1 MSKQIISNRKITYK
15 ISKTSE
21 QYSSNVKNV
30 SKEEISQTRNIQIP
44 SQNYIVTNL
53 ESSTGNMQQRSSD
66 NQSICTCGKWK
77 TDTHS
82 TYNRTIQTNL
92 KSDENCTCDEGK
104 DMFLCNCYKKNTNKT
119 MRQTKTN
126 NSQNILI
133 QDSNYCNCINNQ
145 NINLTSENDERI
157 LNTNI
162 TTDANVKINTKIN
175 RKTCIYGKGEHE
187 LDINTTTSNDIQLD
201 TIETKDNEEKI
212 EEISK
217 IKQKEI
223 IIKKEEIIKTQQKTE
238 KIEWTGDLF
247 IQVMERIQYLA
258 AEPPKISVQFLK
270 DLMINRTINNE
281 PIHILVPVPDNLIQK
296 QTYLEVLAEEKQKE
310 ELCPENVE
318 LLNISHAYSIQVP
331 SFDDLEIENYNI
343 FIQAQPKELL
353 IEQYSL
359 YCQGE
364 KKPLQIENYSW
375 DISATGRMWSG
386 PIQPVRTNKLGV
398 EEESKNWND
407 LVQKEKVEQLDFDN
421 IPTYY
426 RFKTIEL
433 GDNEVISLKATKRI
447 LKDYTQTEESNIK
460 MGGNGFKPRVWE
472 PIPFLANSMTIE
484 GTAKS
489 PQLEKASNDLLIAP
503 MRKRRQEWNLV
514 NTASSETSI
523 NYLTKEKILE
533 QQNLNPIEIT
543 QQNID
548 KNKWKEIVRKQ
559 NGVKLIYKKQK
570 MQKWLLSI
578 CKEINLFFEHE
589 IDDVLVNDDYNNIQ
603 GSQMRPVVVTI
614 LKVNEEEEET
624 SSISSYDVF
633 QNVVINKSNLKY
645 EYGTQSLLQN
655 NYEFN
660 RNIKTGANYEINFG
674 NKSNKISGTFGD
686 GEFSKFGKKEGSI
699 KLRMEENNKKSQ
711 YDKTVRNLVK
721 QTKNLMENTIE
732 IKGRQIKIEYVRD
745 SPEEE
750 NYLKV

>member
-175 RKTCIYGKGEHE
+175 KKTCIYGKGEHE

-258 AEPPKISVQFLK
+258 AEPPKISVQFLN

-503 MRKRRQEWNLV
+503 MRKRRQDWNLV

-543 QQNID
+543 QENID

-699 KLRMEENNKKSQ
+699 KSRMEENNKKSQ

>member
-175 RKTCIYGKGEHE
+175 KKTCIYGKGEHE
-187 LDINTTTSNDIQLD
+187 LDINTTTSNNIQLD

-258 AEPPKISVQFLK
+258 AEPPKISVQFLN

-543 QQNID
+543 QENID

>member
-82 TYNRTIQTNL
+82 TYNRTIQTNM
-92 KSDENCTCDEGK
+92 KSDENCTCEEGK

-175 RKTCIYGKGEHE
+175 KKTCIYGKGEHE

-212 EEISK
+212 EEISG

-258 AEPPKISVQFLK
+258 AEPPKISVQFLN

-489 PQLEKASNDLLIAP
+489 PQLEKASNELLIAP

>member
-15 ISKTSE
+15 KSKTSE

-175 RKTCIYGKGEHE
+175 KKTCIYGKGEHE

-212 EEISK
+212 EEISG

-258 AEPPKISVQFLK
+258 AEPPKISVQFLN

-489 PQLEKASNDLLIAP
+489 PQLEKASNELLIAP

-589 IDDVLVNDDYNNIQ
+589 IDDVLVNDDYNTIQ

-686 GEFSKFGKKEGSI
+686 GEFSKFGKRS
-699 KLRMEENNKKSQ
+699 
-711 YDKTVRNLVK
+711 
-721 QTKNLMENTIE
+721 
-732 IKGRQIKIEYVRD
+732 
-745 SPEEE
+745 
-750 NYLKV
+750 

>member
-1 MSKQIISNRKITYK
+1 
-15 ISKTSE
+15 
-21 QYSSNVKNV
+21 
-30 SKEEISQTRNIQIP
+30 
-44 SQNYIVTNL
+44 
-53 ESSTGNMQQRSSD
+53 
-66 NQSICTCGKWK
+66 
-77 TDTHS
+77 
-82 TYNRTIQTNL
+82 
-92 KSDENCTCDEGK
+92 
-104 DMFLCNCYKKNTNKT
+104 

-175 RKTCIYGKGEHE
+175 KNTCIYGKGEHE

-258 AEPPKISVQFLK
+258 AEPPKISVQFLN
-270 DLMINRTINNE
+270 DLMINRAINNE

-296 QTYLEVLAEEKQKE
+296 QTYLEVLAEEKHKE

-503 MRKRRQEWNLV
+503 MRKRRQDWNLV

-543 QQNID
+543 QENID

-686 GEFSKFGKKEGSI
+686 GEFSKFGKKKGSI

>member
-21 QYSSNVKNV
+21 QYSSNGQKL
-30 SKEEISQTRNIQIP
+30 SKEEISQTRNMQIP

-104 DMFLCNCYKKNTNKT
+104 DMSLCNCYKKNTNKT
-119 MRQTKTN
+119 MRQTRTN
-126 NSQNILI
+126 NTQNILI
-133 QDSNYCNCINNQ
+133 QDSNYCNCNNNQ

-175 RKTCIYGKGEHE
+175 KNICICGKGGHE
-187 LDINTTTSNDIQLD
+187 LDINTTMSNDIQLD

-223 IIKKEEIIKTQQKTE
+223 NIKKEIIKTQQKTE
-238 KIEWTGDLF
+238 IIEWTGDLY

-258 AEPPKISVQFLK
+258 AEPPKISVQFLN
-270 DLMINRTINNE
+270 DLMISRTINNE
-281 PIHILVPVPDNLIQK
+281 PIHILVPVPDNSIQK

-343 FIQAQPKELL
+343 FIQAQPKQLL

-364 KKPLQIENYSW
+364 NPLKIQNYSW
-375 DISATGRMWSG
+375 DISATGKMWSG
-386 PIQPVRTNKLGV
+386 AIQPIRTNKFEI
-398 EEESKNWND
+398 EEGKNWND

-421 IPTYY
+421 IPTHY
-426 RFKTIEL
+426 RFKNIEL
-433 GDNEVISLKATKRI
+433 GDNEVISLKATKRV

-472 PIPFLANSMTIE
+472 PIPFLANSMTII
-484 GTAKS
+484 GRAKT
-489 PQLEKASNDLLIAP
+489 PKLEKSSSDLLIAP
-503 MRKRRQEWNLV
+503 MRKRRQDWNLV

-543 QQNID
+543 QENID
-548 KNKWKEIVRKQ
+548 KNKWKEIVKKQ
-559 NGVKLIYKKQK
+559 NGVKLVYKKQQK
-570 MQKWLLSI
+570 QKWYLSI

-624 SSISSYDVF
+624 SSVTSYDVF
-633 QNVVINKSNLKY
+633 QNVVIKKTNLQY
-645 EYGTQSLLQN
+645 EYGTQGLLKN
-655 NYEFN
+655 NFEFN
-660 RNIKTGANYEINFG
+660 KNIKTGANYEINFG
-674 NKSNKISGTFGD
+674 SRSNKISGTFGD
-686 GEFSKFGKKEGSI
+686 GEFSKFGKKEGGI

-721 QTKNLMENTIE
+721 QTKKLMKSNIDV
-732 IKGRQIKIEYVRD
+732 KGRQIKIEYVRD
-745 SPEEE
+745 SNEEE

>member
-21 QYSSNVKNV
+21 QYSSNGQKV

-104 DMFLCNCYKKNTNKT
+104 DMSLCNCYKKNTNKT
-119 MRQTKTN
+119 MRQTRTN
-126 NSQNILI
+126 NTQNILI
-133 QDSNYCNCINNQ
+133 QDSNYCNCNNNQ

-162 TTDANVKINTKIN
+162 TTDANIKINTKIN
-175 RKTCIYGKGEHE
+175 KNIYICGKGTHE

-223 IIKKEEIIKTQQKTE
+223 NIKKEIIKTQQKTE
-238 KIEWTGDLF
+238 IIEWTGDLY

-258 AEPPKISVQFLK
+258 AEPPKISVQFLN

-281 PIHILVPVPDNLIQK
+281 PIHILVPVPDNSIQK

-343 FIQAQPKELL
+343 FIQAQPKQLL

-364 KKPLQIENYSW
+364 NPLKIQNYSW
-375 DISATGRMWSG
+375 DISATGKMWSG
-386 PIQPVRTNKLGV
+386 AIQPIRTNKFEI
-398 EEESKNWND
+398 EEGKNWND

-421 IPTYY
+421 IPTHY
-426 RFKTIEL
+426 RFKNIEL
-433 GDNEVISLKATKRI
+433 GDNEVISLKATKRV

-460 MGGNGFKPRVWE
+460 VGGNGFKPRVWE
-472 PIPFLANSMTIE
+472 PIPFLANSMTII
-484 GTAKS
+484 GRAKT
-489 PQLEKASNDLLIAP
+489 PKLEKSSSDLLIAP
-503 MRKRRQEWNLV
+503 MRKRRQDWNLV

-543 QQNID
+543 QENID

-559 NGVKLIYKKQK
+559 NGVKLVYKKQQK
-570 MQKWLLSI
+570 QKWYLSI

-624 SSISSYDVF
+624 SSVTSYDVF
-633 QNVVINKSNLKY
+633 QNVVIKKTNLQY
-645 EYGTQSLLQN
+645 EYGTQGLLKN
-655 NYEFN
+655 NFEFN
-660 RNIKTGANYEINFG
+660 KNIKTGANYEINFG
-674 NKSNKISGTFGD
+674 SRSNKISGTFGD
-686 GEFSKFGKKEGSI
+686 GEFSKFGKKEGGI

-711 YDKTVRNLVK
+711 YDKTVRNFGK
-721 QTKNLMENTIE
+721 QTKKLMKSNIE
-732 IKGRQIKIEYVRD
+732 VKGRQIKIEYVRD
-745 SPEEE
+745 SNEEE

>member
-21 QYSSNVKNV
+21 QYSSNGQKV

-66 NQSICTCGKWK
+66 NQSICTYGKWK

-104 DMFLCNCYKKNTNKT
+104 DMSLCNCYKKNTNKT
-119 MRQTKTN
+119 MRQTRTN
-126 NSQNILI
+126 NTQNILI
-133 QDSNYCNCINNQ
+133 QDSNYCNCNNNQ

-175 RKTCIYGKGEHE
+175 KNICICGKGGHE
-187 LDINTTTSNDIQLD
+187 LDINTTMSNDIQLD

-223 IIKKEEIIKTQQKTE
+223 NIKKEIIKTQQKTE
-238 KIEWTGDLF
+238 IIEWTGDLY

-258 AEPPKISVQFLK
+258 AEPPKISVQFLN

-281 PIHILVPVPDNLIQK
+281 PIHILVPVPDNSIQK

-343 FIQAQPKELL
+343 FIQAQPKQLL

-364 KKPLQIENYSW
+364 NPLKIQNYSW
-375 DISATGRMWSG
+375 DISATGKMWSG
-386 PIQPVRTNKLGV
+386 AIKPIRTNKFEI
-398 EEESKNWND
+398 EEGKNWND

-421 IPTYY
+421 IPTHY
-426 RFKTIEL
+426 RFKNIEL
-433 GDNEVISLKATKRI
+433 GDNEVISLKATKRV

-472 PIPFLANSMTIE
+472 PIPFLANSMTII
-484 GTAKS
+484 GRAKT
-489 PQLEKASNDLLIAP
+489 PKLEKSSSDLLIAP
-503 MRKRRQEWNLV
+503 MRKRRQDWNLV

-543 QQNID
+543 QENID
-548 KNKWKEIVRKQ
+548 KNKWKEIVKKQ
-559 NGVKLIYKKQK
+559 NGVKLVYKKQQK
-570 MQKWLLSI
+570 QKWYLSI

-624 SSISSYDVF
+624 SSVTSYDVF
-633 QNVVINKSNLKY
+633 QNVVIKKTNLQY
-645 EYGTQSLLQN
+645 EYGTQGLLKN
-655 NYEFN
+655 NFEFN
-660 RNIKTGANYEINFG
+660 KNIKTGANYEINFG
-674 NKSNKISGTFGD
+674 SRSNKISGTFGD
-686 GEFSKFGKKEGSI
+686 GEFSKFGKKEGGI

-721 QTKNLMENTIE
+721 QTKKLMKSNIE
-732 IKGRQIKIEYVRD
+732 VKGRQIKIEYVRD
-745 SPEEE
+745 SNEEE

>member
-175 RKTCIYGKGEHE
+175 KKTCIYGKGEHE
-187 LDINTTTSNDIQLD
+187 LDINTTTSNNIQLD

-258 AEPPKISVQFLK
+258 AEPPKISVQFLN

-503 MRKRRQEWNLV
+503 MRKRRQDWNLV

-543 QQNID
+543 QENID

-699 KLRMEENNKKSQ
+699 KSRMEENNKKSQ

>member
-175 RKTCIYGKGEHE
+175 KKTCIYGKGEHE

-258 AEPPKISVQFLK
+258 AEPPKISVQFLN

-543 QQNID
+543 QENID

-578 CKEINLFFEHE
+578 CKENNLFFEHE

>member
-21 QYSSNVKNV
+21 QYSSNGQKL
-30 SKEEISQTRNIQIP
+30 SKEEISQTRNMQIP

-104 DMFLCNCYKKNTNKT
+104 DMSLCNCYKKNTNKT
-119 MRQTKTN
+119 MRQTRTN
-126 NSQNILI
+126 NTQNILI
-133 QDSNYCNCINNQ
+133 QDSNYCNCNNNQ

-175 RKTCIYGKGEHE
+175 KNICICGKGGHE
-187 LDINTTTSNDIQLD
+187 LDINTTMSNDIQLD

-223 IIKKEEIIKTQQKTE
+223 NIKKEIIKTQQKTE
-238 KIEWTGDLF
+238 IIEWTGDLY

-258 AEPPKISVQFLK
+258 AEPPKISVQFLN

-281 PIHILVPVPDNLIQK
+281 PIHILVPVPDNSIQK

-343 FIQAQPKELL
+343 FIQAQPKQLL

-364 KKPLQIENYSW
+364 NPLKIQNYSW
-375 DISATGRMWSG
+375 DISATGKMWSG
-386 PIQPVRTNKLGV
+386 AIKPIRTNKFEI
-398 EEESKNWND
+398 EEGKNWND

-421 IPTYY
+421 IPTHY
-426 RFKTIEL
+426 RFKNIEL
-433 GDNEVISLKATKRI
+433 GDNEVISLKATKRV

-472 PIPFLANSMTIE
+472 PIPFLANSMTII
-484 GTAKS
+484 GRAKT
-489 PQLEKASNDLLIAP
+489 PKLEKSSSDLLIAP
-503 MRKRRQEWNLV
+503 MRKRRQDWNLV

-543 QQNID
+543 QENID
-548 KNKWKEIVRKQ
+548 KNKWKEIVKKQ
-559 NGVKLIYKKQK
+559 NGVKLVYKKQQK
-570 MQKWLLSI
+570 QKWYLSI

-624 SSISSYDVF
+624 SSVTSYDVF
-633 QNVVINKSNLKY
+633 QNVVIKKTNLQY
-645 EYGTQSLLQN
+645 EYGTQGLLKN
-655 NYEFN
+655 NFEFN

-674 NKSNKISGTFGD
+674 SRSNKISGTFGD
-686 GEFSKFGKKEGSI
+686 GEFSKFGKKEGGI

-721 QTKNLMENTIE
+721 QTKKLMKSNIE
-732 IKGRQIKIEYVRD
+732 VKGRQIKIEYVRD
-745 SPEEE
+745 SNEEE

>member
-1 MSKQIISNRKITYK
+1 
-15 ISKTSE
+15 
-21 QYSSNVKNV
+21 
-30 SKEEISQTRNIQIP
+30 
-44 SQNYIVTNL
+44 
-53 ESSTGNMQQRSSD
+53 
-66 NQSICTCGKWK
+66 
-77 TDTHS
+77 
-82 TYNRTIQTNL
+82 
-92 KSDENCTCDEGK
+92 
-104 DMFLCNCYKKNTNKT
+104 
-119 MRQTKTN
+119 
-126 NSQNILI
+126 
-133 QDSNYCNCINNQ
+133 
-145 NINLTSENDERI
+145 
-157 LNTNI
+157 
-162 TTDANVKINTKIN
+162 
-175 RKTCIYGKGEHE
+175 
-187 LDINTTTSNDIQLD
+187 
-201 TIETKDNEEKI
+201 
-212 EEISK
+212 
-217 IKQKEI
+217 
-223 IIKKEEIIKTQQKTE
+223 
-238 KIEWTGDLF
+238 
-247 IQVMERIQYLA
+247 
-258 AEPPKISVQFLK
+258 
-270 DLMINRTINNE
+270 
-281 PIHILVPVPDNLIQK
+281 
-296 QTYLEVLAEEKQKE
+296 
-310 ELCPENVE
+310 
-318 LLNISHAYSIQVP
+318 
-331 SFDDLEIENYNI
+331 
-343 FIQAQPKELL
+343 
-353 IEQYSL
+353 
-359 YCQGE
+359 
-364 KKPLQIENYSW
+364 
-375 DISATGRMWSG
+375 
-386 PIQPVRTNKLGV
+386 
-398 EEESKNWND
+398 
-407 LVQKEKVEQLDFDN
+407 
-421 IPTYY
+421 
-426 RFKTIEL
+426 
-433 GDNEVISLKATKRI
+433 
-447 LKDYTQTEESNIK
+447 
-460 MGGNGFKPRVWE
+460 
-472 PIPFLANSMTIE
+472 MTIE

-503 MRKRRQEWNLV
+503 MRKRRQDWNLV

-543 QQNID
+543 QENID

-589 IDDVLVNDDYNNIQ
+589 IDDVLVNDDYNTIQ

>member
-175 RKTCIYGKGEHE
+175 KKTCIYGKGEHE

-258 AEPPKISVQFLK
+258 AEPPKISVQFLN

-543 QQNID
+543 QENID

-578 CKEINLFFEHE
+578 CKENNLFFEHE

-699 KLRMEENNKKSQ
+699 KSRMEENNKKSQ

>member
-175 RKTCIYGKGEHE
+175 IKTCIYGKGEHE

-258 AEPPKISVQFLK
+258 AEPPKISVQFLN

-281 PIHILVPVPDNLIQK
+281 PIHILVPVPDNSIQK

-310 ELCPENVE
+310 ELGPENVE

-364 KKPLQIENYSW
+364 KNPLQIENYSW

-484 GTAKS
+484 RTAKS

-514 NTASSETSI
+514 NIASSETSI

-686 GEFSKFGKKEGSI
+686 GEFSKFGKKKGSI
-699 KLRMEENNKKSQ
+699 KSRMEENNKKSQ

-721 QTKNLMENTIE
+721 QTKNLMGNTFE

>member
-175 RKTCIYGKGEHE
+175 KKTCIYGKGEHE

-258 AEPPKISVQFLK
+258 AEPPKISVQFLN

-503 MRKRRQEWNLV
+503 MRKRRQDWNLV

-543 QQNID
+543 QENID

-578 CKEINLFFEHE
+578 CKENNLFFEHE

-699 KLRMEENNKKSQ
+699 KSRMEENNKKSQ

>member
-21 QYSSNVKNV
+21 QYSSNGQKL
-30 SKEEISQTRNIQIP
+30 SKEEISQTRNMQIP

-92 KSDENCTCDEGK
+92 KSDENCTCDEGR
-104 DMFLCNCYKKNTNKT
+104 DMSLCNCYKKNTNKT
-119 MRQTKTN
+119 MRQTRTN
-126 NSQNILI
+126 NTQNILI
-133 QDSNYCNCINNQ
+133 QDSNYCNCNNNQ

-175 RKTCIYGKGEHE
+175 KNICICGKGGHE

-201 TIETKDNEEKI
+201 TIEIKDNEEKI

-217 IKQKEI
+217 IKQTEI
-223 IIKKEEIIKTQQKTE
+223 NIKKEIIKTQQKTE
-238 KIEWTGDLF
+238 IIEWTGDLY

-258 AEPPKISVQFLK
+258 AEPPKISVQFLN
-270 DLMINRTINNE
+270 DLMISRTINNE
-281 PIHILVPVPDNLIQK
+281 PIHILVPVPDNSIQK

-343 FIQAQPKELL
+343 FIQAQPKQLL

-364 KKPLQIENYSW
+364 NPLKIQNYSW
-375 DISATGRMWSG
+375 DISATGKMWSG
-386 PIQPVRTNKLGV
+386 AIKPIRTNKFEI
-398 EEESKNWND
+398 EEGKNWND

-421 IPTYY
+421 IPTHY
-426 RFKTIEL
+426 RFKNIEL
-433 GDNEVISLKATKRI
+433 GDNEVISLKATKRV

-460 MGGNGFKPRVWE
+460 VGGNGFKPRVWE
-472 PIPFLANSMTIE
+472 PLPFLANSMTII
-484 GTAKS
+484 GRAKT
-489 PQLEKASNDLLIAP
+489 PKLEKSSSDLLIAP
-503 MRKRRQEWNLV
+503 MRKRRQDWNLV

-543 QQNID
+543 QENID
-548 KNKWKEIVRKQ
+548 KNKWKEIVKKQ
-559 NGVKLIYKKQK
+559 NGVKLVYKKQQK
-570 MQKWLLSI
+570 QKWYLSI

-624 SSISSYDVF
+624 SSVTSYDVF
-633 QNVVINKSNLKY
+633 QNVVIKKTNLQY
-645 EYGTQSLLQN
+645 EYGTQGLLKN
-655 NYEFN
+655 NFEFN
-660 RNIKTGANYEINFG
+660 KNIKTGANYEINFG
-674 NKSNKISGTFGD
+674 SRSNKISGTFGD
-686 GEFSKFGKKEGSI
+686 GEFSKFGKKEGGI

-721 QTKNLMENTIE
+721 QTKKLMKSNIE
-732 IKGRQIKIEYVRD
+732 VKGRQIKIEYVRD
-745 SPEEE
+745 SNEEE

>member
-82 TYNRTIQTNL
+82 TYNRTIQTNM
-92 KSDENCTCDEGK
+92 KSDENCTCEEGK

-175 RKTCIYGKGEHE
+175 KKTCIYGKGEHE

-212 EEISK
+212 EEISG

-258 AEPPKISVQFLK
+258 AEPPKISVQFLN

-310 ELCPENVE
+310 ELCPENIE

-489 PQLEKASNDLLIAP
+489 PQLEKASNELLIAP

-589 IDDVLVNDDYNNIQ
+589 IDDVLVNDDYNTIQ

-721 QTKNLMENTIE
+721 QTKNLMENTIDR
-732 IKGRQIKIEYVRD
+732 KSV
-745 SPEEE
+745 
-750 NYLKV
+750 V

>member
-175 RKTCIYGKGEHE
+175 KKTCIYGKGEHE

-201 TIETKDNEEKI
+201 TIEAKDNEEKI

-258 AEPPKISVQFLK
+258 AEPPKISVQFLN

-543 QQNID
+543 QENID

-578 CKEINLFFEHE
+578 CKENNLFFEHE

>member
-175 RKTCIYGKGEHE
+175 KKTCIYGKGEHE

>member
-175 RKTCIYGKGEHE
+175 KKTCIYGKGEHE

-699 KLRMEENNKKSQ
+699 KSRMEENNKKSQ

>member
-21 QYSSNVKNV
+21 QYSSNGQKL
-30 SKEEISQTRNIQIP
+30 SKEEISQTRNMQIP

-104 DMFLCNCYKKNTNKT
+104 DMSLCNCYKKNTNKT
-119 MRQTKTN
+119 MRQTRTN
-126 NSQNILI
+126 NTQNILI
-133 QDSNYCNCINNQ
+133 QDSNYCNCNNNQ

-175 RKTCIYGKGEHE
+175 KNICICGKGTHE

-223 IIKKEEIIKTQQKTE
+223 NIKKEIIKTQQKTE
-238 KIEWTGDLF
+238 IIEWTGDLY

-258 AEPPKISVQFLK
+258 AEPPKISVQFLN

-281 PIHILVPVPDNLIQK
+281 PIHILVPIPDNSIQK

-310 ELCPENVE
+310 ELCPENAE

-343 FIQAQPKELL
+343 FIQAQPKQLL

-364 KKPLQIENYSW
+364 NPLKIQNYSW
-375 DISATGRMWSG
+375 DISATGKMWSG
-386 PIQPVRTNKLGV
+386 AIQPIRTNKFEI
-398 EEESKNWND
+398 EEGKNWND

-421 IPTYY
+421 IPTHY
-426 RFKTIEL
+426 RFKNIEL
-433 GDNEVISLKATKRI
+433 GDNEVISLKATKRV

-460 MGGNGFKPRVWE
+460 VGGNGFKPRVWE
-472 PIPFLANSMTIE
+472 PKPFLANSMTII
-484 GTAKS
+484 GRAKT
-489 PQLEKASNDLLIAP
+489 PKLEKSSSNLLIAP
-503 MRKRRQEWNLV
+503 MRKRRQDWNLV

-543 QQNID
+543 QENID
-548 KNKWKEIVRKQ
+548 KNKWKEIVKKQ
-559 NGVKLIYKKQK
+559 NGVKLVYKKQQK
-570 MQKWLLSI
+570 QKWYLSI

-624 SSISSYDVF
+624 SSVTSYDVF
-633 QNVVINKSNLKY
+633 QNVVIKKTNLQY
-645 EYGTQSLLQN
+645 EYGTQGLLKN
-655 NYEFN
+655 NFEFN
-660 RNIKTGANYEINFG
+660 KNIKTGANYEINFG
-674 NKSNKISGTFGD
+674 SRSNKISGTFGD
-686 GEFSKFGKKEGSI
+686 GEFSKFGKKEGGI

-721 QTKNLMENTIE
+721 QTKKLMKSNIE
-732 IKGRQIKIEYVRD
+732 VKGRQIKIEYVRD
-745 SPEEE
+745 SNEEE